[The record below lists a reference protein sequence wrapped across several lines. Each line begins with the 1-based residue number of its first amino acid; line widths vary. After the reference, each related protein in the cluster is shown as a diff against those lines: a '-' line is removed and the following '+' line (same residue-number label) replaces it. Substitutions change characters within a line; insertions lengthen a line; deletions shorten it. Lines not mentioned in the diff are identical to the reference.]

1 MGKNNKD
8 VLIIDGISSDEL
20 ILNESKTRKV
30 LKDMD
35 KQLHV
40 LEDAWMDINHSIN
53 KLVNQNVIKGKHGE
67 NLKSMIKQSK
77 IQSSAAKKLSSNLI
91 DKFEE
96 DVKIYPIQLL
106 DKRISVLEEK
116 IAHMVEE

>member
-67 NLKSMIKQSK
+67 SLKSMIKQSK

>member
-1 MGKNNKD
+1 MVKNNKD

-40 LEDAWMDINHSIN
+40 LEDAWMDINRSIN

-67 NLKSMIKQSK
+67 SLKSMIKQSK